1 MNIGLLGTSYK
12 YTQLINIEKI
22 IFNKEE
28 SKLFFETLKKS
39 DTILECTILSTCN
52 RIEFYFTSEGD
63 IDVAKQWLIKKIS
76 EFKKLSQEE
85 IEQLLFFT
93 KGDSVIEHL
102 FRVTSGVESMVFGEN
117 EILGQVKE

>member
-52 RIEFYFTSEGD
+52 RIEST
-63 IDVAKQWLIKKIS
+63 
-76 EFKKLSQEE
+76 
-85 IEQLLFFT
+85 
-93 KGDSVIEHL
+93 
-102 FRVTSGVESMVFGEN
+102 
-117 EILGQVKE
+117 